1 MKFQEMAL
9 RRSIIKRSVCTK
21 KMQIQSAEFALV
33 RRRYHQEEEEEKT
46 ALLRIARYC
55 TEVFVKRCRNRLGH
69 HEKNGK

>member
-1 MKFQEMAL
+1 
-9 RRSIIKRSVCTK
+9 
-21 KMQIQSAEFALV
+21 MQIQSAEFALV
-33 RRRYHQEEEEEKT
+33 RRRYHQEEEEKT